1 MKDGT
6 YIISFD
12 EHESIGSHWI
22 SLYVNGNNGTYFDSF
37 GVEHIPKEV
46 IKLIWNKNIT
56 TNSYRIQAFDSIMCG

>member
-12 EHESIGSHWI
+12 EHESIGSNWI

-46 IKLIWNKNIT
+46 IKLI
-56 TNSYRIQAFDSIMCG
+56 